1 MFSRTNL
8 GAALTR
14 KANKALKGRV
24 ASVTVKSG
32 GYSNCSSGEVSG
44 TEIEPLM
51 AARQILLD
59 AGLFCSAIQTQY
71 KSLGPCFYISTAKE
85 RVAL

>member
-32 GYSNCSSGEVSG
+32 GYSNCSGGQVSG
-44 TEIEPLM
+44 QEIEPLM
-51 AARQILLD
+51 AARQILSE
-59 AGLFCSAIQTQY
+59 AGLFCSAIQTQF
-71 KSLGPCFYISTAKE
+71 KREDPCFYISTVKE
-85 RVAL
+85 GVAL